1 MRRVLLL
8 QVEQLD
14 PETFLAFAKSKV
26 GKPQLG
32 QVLASQPAT
41 VFINPPSCK
50 LGTEVIMRE
59 KWW

>member
-50 LGTEVIMRE
+50 LGTEGDHA
-59 KWW
+59 